1 MRRACRRCSPEDD
14 GAEVVGG
21 AQGRW
26 PACLACGLSTTT
38 ARGRRGGLGVSSLLW
53 ALCARAWPVLTGH
66 RRAHDGLPAS
76 RVGVML
82 CVGKPKLENQR
93 PSRGRAIVAAKIKQP
108 ALFFLLP
115 PCLSARAPAWLMVA
129 FPVLRLRMQLSNQR
143 SRAKATWDK
152 TFLHSQ

>member
-38 ARGRRGGLGVSSLLW
+38 ARGRRGGLGVSSLLR

-93 PSRGRAIVAAKIKQP
+93 PSRDAPLLRPKLSNLLYFFP
-108 ALFFLLP
+108 AFVSF
-115 PCLSARAPAWLMVA
+115 SMAPAWS
-129 FPVLRLRMQLSNQR
+129 LSRICVCACNY
-143 SRAKATWDK
+143 
-152 TFLHSQ
+152 

>member
-1 MRRACRRCSPEDD
+1 VRRACRRCSPEDD

-38 ARGRRGGLGVSSLLW
+38 ARGRRGGLGVSSLLR

-82 CVGKPKLENQR
+82 CEGKPKLENQR
-93 PSRGRAIVAAKIKQP
+93 PSRDAPLLRPKLSSLLYFFAPSVSLGKGPRMVDGRFP
-108 ALFFLLP
+108 GF
-115 PCLSARAPAWLMVA
+115 A
-129 FPVLRLRMQLSNQR
+129 F
-143 SRAKATWDK
+143 AHATE
-152 TFLHSQ
+152 